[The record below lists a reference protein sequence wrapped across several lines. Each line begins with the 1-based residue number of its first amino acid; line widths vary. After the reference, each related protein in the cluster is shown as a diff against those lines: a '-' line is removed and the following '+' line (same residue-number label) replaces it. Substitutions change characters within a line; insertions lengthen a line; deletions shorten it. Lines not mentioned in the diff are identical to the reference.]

1 MSSQDSYNLPVAD
14 YTPPPSPQLDK
25 TITEDFPAPPPELSS
40 VRYSQDSSGIVTGI
54 TPPPDVTRKTS
65 DTKAPTRVAHVQSL
79 RIADEGSEAAGMRV
93 KKIAIFMFILR
104 GKHFCL
110 IQL

>member
-1 MSSQDSYNLPVAD
+1 MSTESMSSQDSYNLPVAD

-40 VRYSQDSSGIVTGI
+40 VRYSQDSSGSGAGI

-65 DTKAPTRVAHVQSL
+65 DSKAPTRVAHVQSL
-79 RIADEGSEAAGMRV
+79 RIPDEGSEAAGMLDKGLV
-93 KKIAIFMFILR
+93 IEFF
-104 GKHFCL
+104 
-110 IQL
+110 